1 MKITAHPK
9 GSPFTSRG
17 AFDAQKP
24 GVIPY
29 TTSSPNAY
37 QNGDTFKIIKDV
49 GQPVMIYGRKQ
60 INSSDK
66 SFWDY
71 VGCFYPEGNIGEEY
85 NTFFNSENIEKVLFV
100 GFQTKID
107 IQMQQILN
115 ES

>member
-9 GSPFTSRG
+9 GSPCTSSG

-37 QNGDTFKIIKDV
+37 QNGDTFKIIKDG

-60 INSSDK
+60 I
-66 SFWDY
+66 
-71 VGCFYPEGNIGEEY
+71 
-85 NTFFNSENIEKVLFV
+85 NSENIEKVLFV